1 MVRYSFIFDRYCSPI
16 LQTMIARQGVST
28 EHCDCQASTCP
39 SNPQGSVISLG
50 KVRRRYNTASAAAG
64 LLLILVVRCSWKERC
79 RQTRVLGALLRQ
91 MMNRSV
97 ASAWR
102 AWQSAVTRL
111 RLSHI
116 EDNAAADQ
124 ASLRQDFLSR
134 LQAAEVRIEEERVRE
149 TTELTQNFQDQL

>member
-1 MVRYSFIFDRYCSPI
+1 M
-16 LQTMIARQGVST
+16 
-28 EHCDCQASTCP
+28 
-39 SNPQGSVISLG
+39 
-50 KVRRRYNTASAAAG
+50 
-64 LLLILVVRCSWKERC
+64 
-79 RQTRVLGALLRQ
+79 LGALLRQ

-102 AWQSAVTRL
+102 AWQSAVVRL

-116 EDNAAADQ
+116 KDNAAADQ

-149 TTELTQNFQDQL
+149 TAELTQYFQDQL